1 MKAFTKK
8 ILLAS
13 QSPRRQH
20 LLKDC
25 GFDVSII
32 KIDVEETFDP
42 SLQAQEIPL
51 FLSQKKAA
59 AYQLPLAENEVLVTS
74 DTIVWL
80 KNKVLNKPENMQEA
94 KQMLLQLSGNEHTVY
109 TAVTLKTNKT
119 TFSFFDESKV
129 QFNSLSEEIID
140 YYLTKYKPLDKAGA
154 YGVQEFIGYVGIQKI
169 EGCYYNIMGF
179 PLAKFFK
186 EIENLI

>member
-1 MKAFTKK
+1 MKAFTQK

-32 KIDVEETFDP
+32 KIDVEETFPP
-42 SLQAQEIPL
+42 SLKAQDIPL
-51 FLSQKKAA
+51 FLSQKKAE
-59 AYQLPLAENEVLVTS
+59 AYVLPLAENEVLVTA

-80 KNKVLNKPENMQEA
+80 KNRVLNKPENMQEA
-94 KQMLLQLSGNEHTVY
+94 KQMLLQLSGNQHTVY
-109 TAVTLKTNKT
+109 TAVTLKTRT
-119 TFSFFDESKV
+119 STHSFFDESQV
-129 QFNSLSEEIID
+129 QFNPLSEEIID
-140 YYLTKYKPLDKAGA
+140 YYLAKYQPLDKAGA
-154 YGVQEFIGYVGIQKI
+154 YGVQEFIGYVGIHRI

-186 EIENLI
+186 EIEKLL